1 MPANLPPQYHEA
13 EKIYRSAK
21 TPEEKIEALE
31 AMLAI
36 MPKHK
41 GTDHLRAELRRR
53 IAKHQEE
60 SQRRPSGGKKGSSY
74 NIRREGAGQI
84 ALVGLPNAGK
94 SQLVS
99 ALTVAAI
106 EVADYPFTTKTPA
119 PGMMEFENIKIQLV
133 DMPPLTDREAKPWLS
148 HLLRNADV
156 LLVMIDLGED
166 PLMQMDAILAELE
179 GMKVKLMGMEAKDEF
194 LIGVALK
201 KALIVGN
208 KNDLSNAGENYE
220 LLKSSY
226 GDKLPV
232 VSVSAQKG
240 TGLEEMKR
248 TVYNMLDIIRVYTKS
263 PGAKADLNEPVI
275 LKTGSTVEDAAA
287 SVHKDFLRKLKY
299 AQVWGSGKFDGQ
311 RVSRGYVLEEGDV
324 IEFHVGKIE

>member
-21 TPEEKIEALE
+21 TAEEKIEALE

-106 EVADYPFTTKTPA
+106 EVADYPFTTKTPI

-166 PLMQMDAILAELE
+166 PLMQVDAVLAELE
-179 GMKVKLMGMEAKDEF
+179 GMKVKLMGMEVKDEF

-201 KALIVGN
+201 RALIAGN
-208 KNDLSNAGENYE
+208 KNDLNNARENYE
-220 LLKSSY
+220 LLKSFY

-232 VSVSAQKG
+232 VSISAQKG
-240 TGLEEMKR
+240 M
-248 TVYNMLDIIRVYTKS
+248 YIICLT
-263 PGAKADLNEPVI
+263 
-275 LKTGSTVEDAAA
+275 
-287 SVHKDFLRKLKY
+287 
-299 AQVWGSGKFDGQ
+299 
-311 RVSRGYVLEEGDV
+311 
-324 IEFHVGKIE
+324 

>member
-21 TPEEKIEALE
+21 TPEEKMEALE

-60 SQRRPSGGKKGSSY
+60 AQRRPSGGKKGSSY
-74 NIRREGAGQI
+74 SIRREGAGQI

-94 SQLVS
+94 SQLAS
-99 ALTVAAI
+99 TLTEAAI
-106 EVADYPFTTKTPA
+106 DVADYPFTTKVPT
-119 PGMMEFENIKIQLV
+119 PGMMEFENIKMQLV

-156 LLVMIDLGED
+156 LLVMVDLGED

-179 GMKVKLMGMEAKDEF
+179 GMKVKLVGTEAKGEF

-201 KALIVGN
+201 KALIAGN
-208 KNDLSNAGENYE
+208 KNDMSNAVENYNR
-220 LLKSSY
+220 LRSSY

-232 VSVSAQKG
+232 VSVSALRKS
-240 TGLEEMKR
+240 GLEEMKR
-248 TVYNMLDIIRVYTKS
+248 TIYGLLDIIRVYTKS

-275 LKTGSTVEDAAA
+275 LKTGSTVEDVAG

-311 RVSRGYVLEEGDV
+311 RVSRGHILEDGDI
-324 IEFHVGKIE
+324 IEFHI

>member
-21 TPEEKIEALE
+21 TPEEKVEALE

-60 SQRRPSGGKKGSSY
+60 SQRRPSGKKGSSY

-84 ALVGLPNAGK
+84 VLVGLPNAGK

-99 ALTVAAI
+99 TLTQAAI
-106 EVADYPFTTKTPA
+106 EVADYPFTTKAPV

-166 PLMQMDAILAELE
+166 SLMQMDAILAELE
-179 GMKVKLMGMEAKDEF
+179 GMKVKLVGMEAKDEL

-201 KALIVGN
+201 KALIAGN
-208 KNDLSNAGENYE
+208 KNDLSNAVDNYRQLE
-220 LLKSSY
+220 SRY

-232 VSVSAQKG
+232 VSISVQKG
-240 TGLEEMKR
+240 MGLEEMKR
-248 TVYNMLDIIRVYTKS
+248 TIYNMLDIIRVYTKS

-287 SVHKDFLRKLKY
+287 SVHKDFLRNLKY

-311 RVSRGYVLEEGDV
+311 RVSRGHVLEDGDV
-324 IEFHVGKIE
+324 IEFHI

>member
-21 TPEEKIEALE
+21 TPEEKVEALE

-60 SQRRPSGGKKGSSY
+60 AQRRPSTGKKGSSY
-74 NIRREGAGQI
+74 NIRREGASQI
-84 ALVGLPNAGK
+84 VLVGLPNAGK

-99 ALTVAAI
+99 ILTEAAP
-106 EVADYPFTTKTPA
+106 EVADYPFTTKVPT
-119 PGMMEFENIKIQLV
+119 PGMMEFENIHIQLV

-156 LLVMIDLGED
+156 LLVMVDLGED
-166 PLMQMDAILAELE
+166 PLLQIDAILAELE
-179 GMKVKLMGMEAKDEF
+179 GMKVKLMGMEVKDEL

-208 KNDLSNAGENYE
+208 KNDLNSAVENYK
-220 LLKSSY
+220 LVQSRY

-232 VSVSAQKG
+232 VSISAQKG

-248 TVYNMLDIIRVYTKS
+248 TIYNMLDIIRVYTKS
-263 PGAKADLNEPVI
+263 PSAKADLNEPVI
-275 LKTGSTVEDAAA
+275 LKTGSTVEEAAA
-287 SVHKDFLRKLKY
+287 SIHKDFLRNLKY

-311 RVSRGYVLEEGDV
+311 RVSRGYVLEDGDV
-324 IEFHVGKIE
+324 LEFHI

>member
-21 TPEEKIEALE
+21 TPEEKMEALE

-60 SQRRPSGGKKGSSY
+60 AQRRPSGGKKGSSY
-74 NIRREGAGQI
+74 SIRREGAGQI

-94 SQLVS
+94 SQLAS
-99 ALTVAAI
+99 TLTGAAI
-106 EVADYPFTTKTPA
+106 DVADYPFTTKVPT

-156 LLVMIDLGED
+156 LLVMVDLGED

-179 GMKVKLMGMEAKDEF
+179 GMKVKLVGTEAKGEF

-201 KALIVGN
+201 KALIAGN
-208 KNDLSNAGENYE
+208 KNDMSNAVENYNR
-220 LLKSSY
+220 LRSSY

-232 VSVSAQKG
+232 VSVSALRKL
-240 TGLEEMKR
+240 GLEELKR
-248 TVYNMLDIIRVYTKS
+248 AIYDSLDIIRVYTKS

-275 LKTGSTVEDAAA
+275 LKTGSTIEDAAG

-311 RVSRGYVLEEGDV
+311 RVSRGHILEDGDI
-324 IEFHVGKIE
+324 IEFHI

>member
-60 SQRRPSGGKKGSSY
+60 SVRRPSAGRKGSSY

-94 SQLVS
+94 SRLVS
-99 ALTVAAI
+99 ALTAAAVD
-106 EVADYPFTTKTPA
+106 VADYPFTTKAPV

-148 HLLRNADV
+148 HLLRNSDV

-166 PLMQMDAILAELE
+166 PLIQMDAILAELE
-179 GMKVKLMGMEAKDEF
+179 GMKVKLMGMEVKDEF
-194 LIGVALK
+194 LIGVAIK
-201 KALIVGN
+201 RALVVGN
-208 KNDLSNAGENYE
+208 KKDLDNAGKNFE

-232 VSVSAQKG
+232 VSVSALKG
-240 TGLEEMKR
+240 MGL
-248 TVYNMLDIIRVYTKS
+248 
-263 PGAKADLNEPVI
+263 
-275 LKTGSTVEDAAA
+275 
-287 SVHKDFLRKLKY
+287 
-299 AQVWGSGKFDGQ
+299 
-311 RVSRGYVLEEGDV
+311 
-324 IEFHVGKIE
+324 